1 MALAL
6 TLRLANKKLNMLI
19 RKIRQ
24 AGRTALTIALNFCM
38 RATVFR
44 SIVYIA
50 IRLTKRL
57 PDNKFKARVYNWT
70 ASLNWHDFVFP
81 ATSIDVGKATLQLIP
96 HSNEFDFAAIMYKK
110 INYEAEVYAFLDSLK
125 EYECVIDIGANIGIF
140 SLYIAQRFPQAQIY
154 SFEPGRDAFSRLL
167 INIKANARLESR
179 INPFFSAV
187 GADSPTITFY
197 TPEGHLTNS
206 SLDVKFAEKFGPVKR
221 VIAQVAPK
229 ILFEGLLQHQNRALV
244 KIDAE
249 GAEPAVLQQ
258 LRALIVAAQ
267 ADLLLEVLP
276 DYAIALQEHFD
287 YFRAAGYFAYSLQ
300 AKGAVLMT
308 ELNAST
314 RWRDWWFSKTQI

>member
-1 MALAL
+1 MP
-6 TLRLANKKLNMLI
+6 I

-24 AGRTALTIALNFCM
+24 AARAALTIALNFCM

-44 SIVYIA
+44 SILYLV

-81 ATSIDVGKATLQLIP
+81 ATAIDVGRTTLQLIP
-96 HSNEFDFAAIMYKK
+96 HSNEFDFAAIVYKK
-110 INYEAEVYAFLDSLK
+110 MNYEAEVYDFLDSLE
-125 EYECVIDIGANIGIF
+125 EYECVIDIGANVGIF
-140 SLYIAQRFPQAQIY
+140 SLYMAQRFLRAQIY
-154 SFEPGRDAFSRLL
+154 AFEPGRDAFSRFLN
-167 INIKANARLESR
+167 NIKANSGLESR
-179 INPFFSAV
+179 IHPFFSAV
-187 GADSPTITFY
+187 GADAPTITFY

-206 SLDVKFAEKFGPVKR
+206 SLDVKFAERFGPVKR

-229 ILFEGLLQHQNRALV
+229 ILFEELLHHRNRALV

-258 LRALIVAAQ
+258 LRELIVAAQ
-267 ADLLLEVLP
+267 ADLLIEVLP

-287 YFRAAGYFAYSLQ
+287 YFRVAGYFAYSLQ
-300 AKGAVLMT
+300 SKGAVLMT
-308 ELNAST
+308 ELNASS
-314 RWRDWWFSKTQI
+314 RWRDWWFSKTQLLR